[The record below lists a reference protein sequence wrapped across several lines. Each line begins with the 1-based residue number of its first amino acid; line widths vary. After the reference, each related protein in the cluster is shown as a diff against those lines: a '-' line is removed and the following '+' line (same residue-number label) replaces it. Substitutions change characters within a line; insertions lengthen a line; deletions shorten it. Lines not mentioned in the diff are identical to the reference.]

1 MKIRTLIVDDEPLA
15 RRRVESLLKG
25 DSDFEVVGECADG
38 RAAIEAIA
46 AHRPDLVFLDV
57 QMPELDG
64 FAVLEALPSGE
75 LPEIVFATAHDQYA
89 VRAFDAC
96 AVDYLLKPFKRER
109 FLASL
114 ERVKARLARLAGK
127 REKDEGEREVPDLQA
142 LASMVRAD
150 RDRLVV
156 RTAKGDQS
164 KVVFLRSDEVTWIEA
179 SANYVLVHAG
189 PRVHQVREKIGDLE
203 RTLPRDKFVR
213 IHRSIIVNLD
223 AVAEVQACG
232 GGEHVV
238 VLRSGEELSLGRS
251 YLEHVTRGR
260 LP

>member
-1 MKIRTLIVDDEPLA
+1 M
-15 RRRVESLLKG
+15 
-25 DSDFEVVGECADG
+25 GECTDG

-46 AHRPDLVFLDV
+46 THRPDLVFLDV

-109 FLASL
+109 FLSSL
-114 ERVKARLARLAGK
+114 ERAKAKLARK
-127 REKDEGEREVPDLQA
+127 RDSEGEGSDLQA
-142 LASMVRAD
+142 LASLVRAD

-156 RTAKGDQS
+156 RTQGKI
-164 KVVFLRSDEVTWIEA
+164 VFLKSDEVTWIEA

-189 PRVHQVREKIGDLE
+189 ARVHQVREKISDLE
-203 RTLPRDKFVR
+203 RTLPPGKFAR

-223 AVAEVQACG
+223 AIAEVQACG

-251 YLEHVTRGR
+251 YLEHLTRAR
-260 LP
+260 